1 MRLSLLT
8 PILFAAAF
16 AYAETDGTARA
27 KPRPNETPVSVRG
40 TVTDVFFDP
49 VDTGFVFLV
58 LDRGGHI
65 SYISSQT
72 SDAAATLKSFQP
84 FVGREVAV
92 EGLEFV
98 VPSGHNRAVMQRQ
111 ISIRSADDIKIVDVA
126 GKDPF
131 AVPAID
137 EGPLSLDSIPSAGSR
152 KAVGRVIARWHKN
165 RVIVKKPAGDTLMA
179 EFRDGIPLPD
189 MGDSIEISGTPETDL
204 YRIHL
209 LRAVWRKTDAI
220 QTNATADAPM
230 ETPLKSL
237 FWLNDRYIIDPRF
250 YGQTLTVKGTLKDY
264 VADETGERRLL
275 LAADGFSVQID
286 CSDARESIIDIE
298 VGSFVAATGVCVIES
313 DFWRPSAP
321 FPKHKSL
328 FLAARSSADIVVLAR
343 PPWWTPARLAVVIAA
358 LVLLMTA
365 VLVWNVLL
373 QKISDKKGRDL
384 AAAKFAR
391 SASEL
396 KVSERT
402 RLATELHDSIVQ
414 NMTGAAMKLR
424 AADKLFEANPDE
436 SRRQLALALKTLD
449 SSRDEIRNCIW
460 DLRNQALDEPTMD
473 KALLRVL
480 SPHIGNTKL
489 AVRFAVPRER
499 FTENT
504 AHAIICVIRELAIN
518 AVRHG
523 KAKSLQVAGC
533 VEDGKLLFS
542 VKDDGCGFDAE
553 NAPGPEAGHFGLQG
567 VQERIEAIGGTL
579 EIQSGQGKGT
589 KVSCCIPEPCK
600 SCQSC

>member
-1 MRLSLLT
+1 
-8 PILFAAAF
+8 
-16 AYAETDGTARA
+16 
-27 KPRPNETPVSVRG
+27 
-40 TVTDVFFDP
+40 
-49 VDTGFVFLV
+49 
-58 LDRGGHI
+58 
-65 SYISSQT
+65 
-72 SDAAATLKSFQP
+72 
-84 FVGREVAV
+84 
-92 EGLEFV
+92 
-98 VPSGHNRAVMQRQ
+98 
-111 ISIRSADDIKIVDVA
+111 
-126 GKDPF
+126 
-131 AVPAID
+131 
-137 EGPLSLDSIPSAGSR
+137 
-152 KAVGRVIARWHKN
+152 
-165 RVIVKKPAGDTLMA
+165 
-179 EFRDGIPLPD
+179 
-189 MGDSIEISGTPETDL
+189 
-204 YRIHL
+204 
-209 LRAVWRKTDAI
+209 
-220 QTNATADAPM
+220 M

-384 AAAKFAR
+384 AAARFAR

-460 DLRNQALDEPTMD
+460 DLRNQMLDEPTMD
-473 KALLRVL
+473 KALRRVL
-480 SPHIGNTKL
+480 SPHIGDTKL

-499 FTENT
+499 FSENT